1 MRVMNEK
8 REVLMYTIDKVF
20 NNNNLS
26 ISVQNGEVV
35 VCAPWYLSRNQIQK
49 IVEEKRNW
57 IINKLE
63 DYENLE
69 NIKKENLK
77 KRNVKILGK
86 DYDLKINFKNLKRP
100 ELNLE
105 KNRVV
110 VNFPIQYKRKNI
122 DNVLAIVLRKMYGAI
137 SENKIEQIMEK
148 TRLKLGFAPEDYEI
162 RNIEKK
168 LAACINMNKIIV
180 NPEIMKLEEEKIEY
194 IIMHEF
200 IHLKYKTHSKGFQK
214 IITNN
219 FNDYKKIERELN
231 KLEYDF

>member
-1 MRVMNEK
+1 MRVMSQK
-8 REVLMYTIDKVF
+8 RDILMYTIDKEF

-26 ISVQNGEVV
+26 ISVQNGEVI

-57 IINKLE
+57 ILNKLE
-63 DYENLE
+63 NYENLE

-77 KRNVKILGK
+77 KRTIKLLGK
-86 DYDLKINFKNLKRP
+86 DYDLKINFKTIKRP

-122 DNVLAIVLRKMYGAI
+122 DNVLQIVLRKMYLTI
-137 SENKIEQIMEK
+137 SENKMEQIMEK
-148 TRLKLGFAPEDYEI
+148 TRFKLGFAPDDYEI
-162 RNIEKK
+162 KNIE
-168 LAACINMNKIIV
+168 NKIATCIDMKKIII
-180 NPEIMKLEEEKIEY
+180 NPEIMKLDENKIEY

-200 IHLKYKTHSKGFQK
+200 AHLKYKTHSKGFGKIISNNFEDYQK
-214 IITNN
+214 IE
-219 FNDYKKIERELN
+219 KELK

>member
-1 MRVMNEK
+1 MKVMNQRK
-8 REVLMYTIDKVF
+8 DVLMYTIDKVF

-57 IINKLE
+57 ILNKLE
-63 DYENLE
+63 NYENLE

-77 KRNVKILGK
+77 KRSVKILGR
-86 DYDLKINFKNLKRP
+86 DYDIKINFKNLKRP

-110 VNFPIQYKRKNI
+110 VNFPMQYKRKNI
-122 DNVLAIVLRKMYGAI
+122 DNILAIVLRKMYLTI

-148 TRLKLGFAPEDYEI
+148 TRIKLGFAPEDYEI
-162 RNIEKK
+162 KILENR
-168 LAACINMNKIIV
+168 LASCVEMNKIII
-180 NPEIMKLEEEKIEY
+180 NPEIMKLEENKIEY
-194 IIMHEF
+194 IIMHQF
-200 IHLKYKTHSKGFQK
+200 AHLKYKTHSKGFEK
-214 IITNN
+214 IISNN
-219 FNDYKKIERELN
+219 FEDYKKIEKELN